1 MENNM
6 KRTLYYLIGMFL
18 VITILLSACNLPA
31 SKPAPSSQDLILT
44 AAVQTVEAQ
53 LTQSSPN
60 TQATQPVLVFT
71 ETSQPVQASETPL
84 PPTATA
90 TTEPA
95 TEVPTARPT
104 ALPAAAPCNR
114 AQFVKD
120 LSYPDGSDVS
130 SGTSFTKSWRLKNT
144 GTCSWDSSYSLVFSG
159 KNAMG
164 GPSSQQLTSSKVH
177 PGDTLDISVVLK
189 APGTAGAYEGD
200 WKLSDGSDKIFG
212 IGTGGKDYFWVKIN
226 SVQGKRASMASGSTS
241 VSVDGHVGKKGRS
254 TFLVG
259 ARAGQTM
266 MVNID
271 TGNKPLYLEI
281 EAPDGSILLS
291 ASDQK
296 DYWQGTLPED
306 GDNLVSVVTTGSAT
320 DFSMS
325 ITIPVRITFQSGAV
339 SATVNAKARSSEVIT
354 YLLRALKG
362 QTMTVTI
369 TSSDDDIFLNIYGL
383 KDGKT
388 YVRSSKELTTD
399 SFTLP
404 STQDYVIQAV
414 STAGTSENFTIK
426 FKVK

>member
-1 MENNM
+1 M

-90 TTEPA
+90 TTEPE
-95 TEVPTARPT
+95 TEVPTAIPT

-144 GTCSWDSSYSLVFSG
+144 GTCSWDSNYSLVFSG

-189 APGTAGAYEGD
+189 APGTAGAYEDRPILYDRHGRD
-200 WKLSDGSDKIFG
+200 GRHREAETEKRGQAAGHEPSDG
-212 IGTGGKDYFWVKIN
+212 V
-226 SVQGKRASMASGSTS
+226 
-241 VSVDGHVGKKGRS
+241 
-254 TFLVG
+254 LV
-259 ARAGQTM
+259 
-266 MVNID
+266 
-271 TGNKPLYLEI
+271 
-281 EAPDGSILLS
+281 
-291 ASDQK
+291 
-296 DYWQGTLPED
+296 
-306 GDNLVSVVTTGSAT
+306 
-320 DFSMS
+320 
-325 ITIPVRITFQSGAV
+325 
-339 SATVNAKARSSEVIT
+339 
-354 YLLRALKG
+354 
-362 QTMTVTI
+362 
-369 TSSDDDIFLNIYGL
+369 
-383 KDGKT
+383 
-388 YVRSSKELTTD
+388 
-399 SFTLP
+399 
-404 STQDYVIQAV
+404 
-414 STAGTSENFTIK
+414 
-426 FKVK
+426 

>member
-1 MENNM
+1 M

-18 VITILLSACNLPA
+18 VFTIILSACNLPA

-53 LTQSSPN
+53 LTQSSPV
-60 TQATQPVLVFT
+60 TQGTQPVLVFT
-71 ETSQPVQASETPL
+71 ETPQPVQASETPL

-95 TEVPTARPT
+95 TEVPTAIPT

-144 GTCSWDSSYSLVFSG
+144 GTCAWDSSYSLVFSG

-177 PGDTLDISVVLK
+177 PGDTLDVSVVLK

-200 WKLSDGSDKIFG
+200 WKLSDGSDDVFG

-226 SVQGKRASMASGSTS
+226 SVAQGTRASMASGSTS

-266 MVNID
+266 MVSID

-281 EAPDGSILLS
+281 EAPDGTILLS
-291 ASDQK
+291 ASDQE
-296 DYWQGTLPED
+296 DYWQGTLPKD

-320 DFSMS
+320 DFSIS

-339 SATVNAKARSSEVIT
+339 SATVNTKVRSSDVIT

-369 TSSDDDIFLNIYGL
+369 TSPDDDIFLNIYGL

-388 YVRSSKELTTD
+388 YVRSSDELTTD

-414 STAGTSENFTIK
+414 STASTSENFTIK